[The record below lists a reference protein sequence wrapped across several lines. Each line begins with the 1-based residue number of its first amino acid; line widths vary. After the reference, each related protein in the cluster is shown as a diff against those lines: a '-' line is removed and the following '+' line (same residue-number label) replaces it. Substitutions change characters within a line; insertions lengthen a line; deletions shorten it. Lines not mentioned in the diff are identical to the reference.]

1 MKTAIINPLRSD
13 NQQVE
18 TKTKC
23 CFFMQVD
30 NRKTTQEKVPFSP
43 LNLIEEQ
50 FVALEK
56 SASVGV

>member
-50 FVALEK
+50 FVAFK
-56 SASVGV
+56 K